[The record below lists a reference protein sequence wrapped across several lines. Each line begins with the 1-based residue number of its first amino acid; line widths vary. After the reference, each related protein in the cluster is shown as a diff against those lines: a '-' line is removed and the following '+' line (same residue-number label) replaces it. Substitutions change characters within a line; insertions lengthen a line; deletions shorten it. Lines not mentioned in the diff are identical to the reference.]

1 MAPLITFYGDDF
13 TGSTAAMEVLN
24 FAGVPTML
32 FMEPPGP
39 EVLKEYPNLQGIG
52 IAGIS
57 RSKDPTW
64 MKSNLS
70 KIFERLKSFKAPVS
84 HYKVCST
91 FDSAPEIGS
100 IGVAAEIGF
109 KVFNSDWIP
118 MLVGAPAINR
128 YQAFGN
134 LFASAGQSIYRLDK
148 HPVMSRHPITPM
160 DEADLGQHLAH
171 QTNFTLGT
179 INLASMKAGL
189 SDNEI
194 YRQLSAGAKILAIDV
209 VDDETVA
216 EAGRIIWPVDSSQVF
231 VVGSQGVEYAL
242 VAHWRKIKVIKR
254 YTNAPKLS
262 PVKQI
267 FAVSGSCSPTTAD
280 QILAAKANGFK
291 ILDFKAIKAI
301 EPRSLAAE
309 LDDVFQKSLKH
320 LSEGYDVLVTT
331 AKGPNDPMVKLM
343 AETIAK
349 ANLLPSVPN
358 ERLGG
363 ALGHLVAKIRRKT
376 RMQRIIISGGDT
388 SGHAVKAVG
397 VQALSAKA
405 PIAPGA
411 PLCQVHVPTDSRLN
425 GLELALKG
433 GQMGSPSFFV
443 QAKGGRKK

>member
-52 IAGIS
+52 IAGIA

-64 MKSNLS
+64 MKINLS

-100 IGVAAEIGF
+100 IGVAAELGF

-134 LFASAGQSIYRLDK
+134 LFAGAGQSIYRLDK

-171 QTNFTLGT
+171 QTNLRLGT

-189 SDNEI
+189 SDKEI
-194 YRQLSAGAKILAIDV
+194 YRQLSDGVKILAIDV
-209 VDDETVA
+209 VDDETIA
-216 EAGRIIWPVDSSQVF
+216 EAGRIIWPDDANQVF

-291 ILDFKAIKAI
+291 VLDFKAFKAI
-301 EPRSLAAE
+301 EPRCLAAE
-309 LDDVFQKSLKH
+309 LDYVYHKSLKY
-320 LSEGYDVLVTT
+320 LSDGYDVLVTT
-331 AKGPNDPMVKLM
+331 AKGPNDPTIKLTT
-343 AETIAK
+343 ETIAK
-349 ANLLPSVPN
+349 ANVPPAVPN

-363 ALGHLVAKIRRKT
+363 ALGHLVSKIRRKT
-376 RMQRIIISGGDT
+376 RMQRIVISGGDT
-388 SGHAVKAVG
+388 SGHALTAVG
-397 VQALSAKA
+397 VQALSAVA
-405 PIAPGA
+405 PIEPGA
-411 PLCQVHVPTDSRLN
+411 PLCQLHVPTDCRLN
-425 GLELALKG
+425 GLEVALKG
-433 GQMGSPSFFV
+433 GQMGTPSFFV
-443 QAKGGRKK
+443 RAKGGR